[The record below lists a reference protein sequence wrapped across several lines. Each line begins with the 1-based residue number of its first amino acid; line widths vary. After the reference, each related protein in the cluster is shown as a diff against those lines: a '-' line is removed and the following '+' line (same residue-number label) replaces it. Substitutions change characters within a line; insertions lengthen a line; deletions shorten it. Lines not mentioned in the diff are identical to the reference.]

1 MAGRQQ
7 TLLDDNLCFTFTAKM
22 EFSFVRFRVWF
33 IQSQSMPP
41 PNLPACHLCGRQ
53 WHQLVGH
60 PSQDMQGEVGT
71 GAQQAGTRAERGH
84 SNWSKVNV
92 V

>member
-53 WHQLVGH
+53 FGTSSLAIHLKTCKEKWEREHNKPAPE
-60 PSQDMQGEVGT
+60 PSAAIPT
-71 GAQQAGTRAERGH
+71 GA
-84 SNWSKVNV
+84 K
-92 V
+92 